1 MNRHEDEKSRLLQ
14 ELQVAEAPV
23 PVGVH
28 EWYPLVLKS
37 SIQVGNTW
45 DDIE

>member
-23 PVGVH
+23 PVGSMNGTR
-28 EWYPLVLKS
+28 W
-37 SIQVGNTW
+37 
-45 DDIE
+45 